1 MGKPVEIDDTGFDR
15 EVLQS
20 GTPVLVDFWGP
31 GCRPCR
37 MMDPTID
44 ELEAEFHG
52 MISFVKVNVDESPK
66 IAGRYG
72 IMGLPTLMVFKAGQP
87 VDTLMG
93 YKKKDELKRIL
104 EEVI

>member
-31 GCRPCR
+31 GCRPCL
-37 MMDPTID
+37 MMDPAID

-52 MISFVKVNVDESPK
+52 MISFVKVNVEENPK